1 MWENTDQKNSV
12 FGHFSRSAISFNSCT
27 MKLNEGHFSL
37 GATIIHFLDKPYQEK
52 SLKSRLNSVL
62 LWFYSLYLFAL
73 TFSMEWKDTSYKS
86 R

>member
-1 MWENTDQKNSV
+1 MYPTLREKCPNTDQKNSV

-52 SLKSRLNSVL
+52 SLKSHLNSVL
-62 LWFYSLYLFAL
+62 L
-73 TFSMEWKDTSYKS
+73 
-86 R
+86 